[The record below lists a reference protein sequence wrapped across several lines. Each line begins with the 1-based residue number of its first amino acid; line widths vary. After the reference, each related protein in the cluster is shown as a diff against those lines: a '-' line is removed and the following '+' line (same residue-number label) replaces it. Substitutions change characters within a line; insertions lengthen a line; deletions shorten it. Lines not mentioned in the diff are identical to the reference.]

1 MKKNKVWIQK
11 EGSKIQVQKSF
22 MKHILFLFY
31 FRDMNKRITEDQAK
45 MTFERTQKLEHEFGE
60 YFTCM

>member
-1 MKKNKVWIQK
+1 M
-11 EGSKIQVQKSF
+11 E
-22 MKHILFLFY
+22 HILFLFY